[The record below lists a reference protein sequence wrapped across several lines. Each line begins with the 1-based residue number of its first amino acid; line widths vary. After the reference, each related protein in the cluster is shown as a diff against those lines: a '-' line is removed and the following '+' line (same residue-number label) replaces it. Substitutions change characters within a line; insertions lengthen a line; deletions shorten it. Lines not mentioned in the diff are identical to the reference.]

1 MTLPYFSADSLKKST
16 ASNII
21 YSICKIT
28 LFFLYSIFWGG
39 EIKIFLLT
47 PHNFIIKKTSDKKRI
62 LVQISPFCN
71 EKVFNL
77 LTALE
82 KAGVLK
88 EGYIAYDDEQ
98 EAKVKEIFDEYL

>member
-1 MTLPYFSADSLKKST
+1 M
-16 ASNII
+16 
-21 YSICKIT
+21 
-28 LFFLYSIFWGG
+28 
-39 EIKIFLLT
+39 
-47 PHNFIIKKTSDKKRI
+47 KKRI